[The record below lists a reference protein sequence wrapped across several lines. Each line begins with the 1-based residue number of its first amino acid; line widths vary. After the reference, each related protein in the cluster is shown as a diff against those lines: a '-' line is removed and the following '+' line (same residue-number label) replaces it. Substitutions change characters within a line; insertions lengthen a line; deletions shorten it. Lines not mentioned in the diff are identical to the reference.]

1 MCNYLPGLALLHRE
15 VRVLAGHTFR
25 SPTQRPARRIT
36 VSTIRPLRRVA
47 ARGRTVAM
55 QYIVLLSH
63 RTVALPSVVM
73 SQNVEVAVCRPAPFF
88 CMITAVTM
96 YLKGLFRSFSLF
108 MQLSITFDVHCAT
121 LVCW

>member
-1 MCNYLPGLALLHRE
+1 
-15 VRVLAGHTFR
+15 
-25 SPTQRPARRIT
+25 
-36 VSTIRPLRRVA
+36 
-47 ARGRTVAM
+47 M

-108 MQLSITFDVHCAT
+108 MQISITFDVQCAT

>member
-1 MCNYLPGLALLHRE
+1 
-15 VRVLAGHTFR
+15 
-25 SPTQRPARRIT
+25 
-36 VSTIRPLRRVA
+36 
-47 ARGRTVAM
+47 M